1 MHGWTYGYIRFG
13 SEYDFFGSIAEKS
26 GFTQI
31 IVSVETNEIYFIKD
45 CEDLTINSNY
55 CGLKIFICPGD
66 EQTVFNRYFD
76 LMNVKIRDGVKPIF
90 GYTSW
95 YRHYQNI
102 SDELLLTDLDAI
114 AEQKYKADVFQID
127 DGWQSKVGDWL
138 TVNTDKFPDGM
149 KAMADK
155 ITEKGLTAGL
165 WLAPFVCETD
175 SELFRTQEQ
184 WLLKDEMRNY
194 VKGGSNWSG
203 FYADELR
210 RGSPGLRA

>member
-1 MHGWTYGYIRFG
+1 MTFSVHLPKNT
-13 SEYDFFGSIAEKS
+13 

-45 CEDLTINSNY
+45 CEDVTINSNF
-55 CGLKIFICPGD
+55 CGLKIFMSPGD

-114 AEQKYKADVFQID
+114 AEQKYK
-127 DGWQSKVGDWL
+127 L
-138 TVNTDKFPDGM
+138 TF
-149 KAMADK
+149 
-155 ITEKGLTAGL
+155 
-165 WLAPFVCETD
+165 
-175 SELFRTQEQ
+175 SR
-184 WLLKDEMRNY
+184 
-194 VKGGSNWSG
+194 
-203 FYADELR
+203 
-210 RGSPGLRA
+210 